1 MSEFSGGLSGLV
13 ETNSPGLNQAV
24 KNIESATA
32 TLTNVMS
39 DLQKGH
45 GLAGNL
51 LKNEKLA
58 TDVSLI
64 ASNLSIVSSN
74 LNRLGLWG
82 IMWKKKP
89 APKGH

>member
-1 MSEFSGGLSGLV
+1 MHAARRIEDDILCA
-13 ETNSPGLNQAV
+13 ETL
-24 KNIESATA
+24 
-32 TLTNVMS
+32 L
-39 DLQKGH
+39 D